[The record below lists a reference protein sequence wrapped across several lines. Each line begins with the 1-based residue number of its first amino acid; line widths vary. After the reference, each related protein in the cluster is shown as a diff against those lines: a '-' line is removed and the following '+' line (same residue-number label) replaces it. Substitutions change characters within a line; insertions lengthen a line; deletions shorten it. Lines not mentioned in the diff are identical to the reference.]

1 MTELELLESI
11 RDTLRFIAG
20 MLCVITMC
28 VGGIWNAVFP
38 K

>member
-1 MTELELLESI
+1 MTELELFESI

-20 MLCVITMC
+20 MLCVIT
-28 VGGIWNAVFP
+28 VALGGICNAVFP